1 MGYSNLY
8 WTCPFFSKDGRLSV
22 TCEAGHLKFQQ
33 TADIQHFTH
42 AYCASHDWKY
52 CTLAKQML
60 RYYDRLEERRME
72 EVRRRFR
79 ERHMGH

>member
-1 MGYSNLY
+1 MKARRICDNIKAQATG
-8 WTCPFFSKDGRLSV
+8 SV
-22 TCEAGHLKFQQ
+22 FGTFAETEA
-33 TADIQHFTH
+33 A
-42 AYCASHDWKY
+42 Y